1 VCSSFSSI
9 RYRLVILSASSLW
22 IVVIAATSS
31 LPLQSKQIQSVY
43 CIESQQ
49 INSPVLLINPRDCI
63 GVFGFNRAELV
74 EISSIL
80 LLQQQGIPKVKK
92 SKNWSNNKTYNTYNT
107 FIKVYFQRGT
117 RKRHRFC
124 SWIGKKRVKRS
135 NLVDCG
141 VSSFVESYSIDRI
154 DGNICAIETVDTVF
168 RQSAQR
174 GIDKSKPQVD
184 PTKGSDAIANTVKE
198 TKNLVPSLFGIY

>member
-1 VCSSFSSI
+1 
-9 RYRLVILSASSLW
+9 
-22 IVVIAATSS
+22 
-31 LPLQSKQIQSVY
+31 LQQLHHCHCNRS
-43 CIESQQ
+43 
-49 INSPVLLINPRDCI
+49 R
-63 GVFGFNRAELV
+63 FNRCIALNHNRLTALSCSLIQ
-74 EISSIL
+74 EIALAFLDSTEPNWWRYHPFCCCNNK
-80 LLQQQGIPKVKK
+80 GIPKVKK

-174 GIDKSKPQVD
+174 EIDKSKPQVD